1 MLLTYKECLD
11 RYGSDY
17 QLKKEITKGNLFMKE
32 KGVYSTARNV
42 SEIAVIMRKYPKTV
56 CTGKSAFFYHSLTD
70 VIPDHYY
77 LATRR
82 TDTRIKDPRVV
93 QSFLKDDLYEAGIM
107 DLQYNNSNIRIYDKE
122 RMLIELMRFRSK
134 MPLDYYKEIIQN
146 YRKLSFELDFGM
158 VEDYAALFKNGA
170 KLMNMIQMEVL

>member
-17 QLKKEITKGNLFMKE
+17 QLKKEISKGNLFMKE

-42 SEIAVIMRKYPKTV
+42 SEIDVIMRKYPKAV

-82 TDTRIKDPRVV
+82 TDTRIKDTRVV

-107 DLQYNNSNIRIYDKE
+107 ELQYNNSNIRIYDRE

-134 MPLDYYKEIIQN
+134 MPMDYYKEIIQN
-146 YRKLSFELDFGM
+146 YRKLSYELDFGL
-158 VEDYAALFKNGA
+158 VEDYAALFKNGTT
-170 KLMNMIQMEVL
+170 LMNMIQMEVL